1 MRALTCDLTCI
12 HTHLHAPLLNSN
24 YIFLGDYVDRAKQSI
39 ETMSILM
46 CYKIKYVPPPPSIRP
61 CCLLS
66 GPPCSALL
74 SSLPP
79 TSSHSFPLSVPAQSS
94 PGTPSPSSSSAG
106 TTSAPRSTASTVRA
120 CVRASSPRRSP
131 QLCPRMTKPNNQTSE
146 PKRSTNP
153 PLAAPPQAK
162 QT

>member
-74 SSLPP
+74 SSPAPHIQPFIPP
-79 TSSHSFPLSVPAQSS
+79 VRPCPIITRYPESFFLLRGNHECASLNRIY
-94 PGTPSPSSSSAG
+94 GTC
-106 TTSAPRSTASTVRA
+106 VRA
-120 CVRASSPRRSP
+120 CVVAA
-131 QLCPRMTKPNNQTSE
+131 
-146 PKRSTNP
+146 
-153 PLAAPPQAK
+153 PLAPAVPTDDQTK
-162 QT
+162 QSNKRA